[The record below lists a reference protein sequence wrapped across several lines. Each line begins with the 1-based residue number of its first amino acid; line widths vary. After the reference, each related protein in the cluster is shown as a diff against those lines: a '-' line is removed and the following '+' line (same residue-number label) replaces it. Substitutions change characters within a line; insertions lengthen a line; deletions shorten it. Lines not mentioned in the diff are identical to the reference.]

1 MQTILLVKGW
11 RLFFYAN
18 ERNEPIHVHCRKGDA
33 ECKYW
38 LHPEEFELE
47 EAYAFAMSSR
57 DRREIKQIIYEHFE
71 TIEAEWGRF
80 QRGDQP

>member
-1 MQTILLVKGW
+1 MPTVMIIMGW

-38 LHPEEFELE
+38 LDRDHFDIEEGFSFNL
-47 EAYAFAMSSR
+47 SPK
-57 DRREIKQIIYEHFE
+57 DRREIRQIIYEHY
-71 TIEAEWGRF
+71 
-80 QRGDQP
+80 